1 MLTQEERNWLEENDV
16 LDRHIFGQL
25 TEEEEA
31 RLQFLLDKD
40 PSFLEEAEFN
50 TAMIAAIRNKGRLEM
65 KLRLRDALKQ
75 EMMSEPMQLHKSANI
90 PELRQWIPFILKAAA
105 AIIILAGGSV
115 LTYQLFFNKPIEAP
129 IADKEIKR
137 EQVPSQTETPKE
149 ELKKET
155 LPDESKKIAAKKS
168 TAKQKTEEKPMIAAT
183 PPENLMQKHNQKF
196 RAENFMMPKPNE
208 VKAIIITAESKIE
221 QETKI
226 LFKNSTDLVAV
237 NIKETQ
243 LEENGKLRWFY
254 VVYENQ
260 VLNVYIDNSKYLT
273 LFRNARLTETAT
285 VLQIEAKEAIYTV
298 DLNAKEKFKKA
309 VIKP

>member
-273 LFRNARLTETAT
+273 SFRNARLTETAT
-285 VLQIEAKEAIYTV
+285 VLQIEAKDAIYTV
-298 DLNAKEKFKKA
+298 DLKAKEKFKKA

>member
-31 RLQFLLDKD
+31 RFQFLLDKD

-50 TAMIAAIRNKGRLEM
+50 TAVIAAIRNKGRMEL
-65 KLRLRDALKQ
+65 KLRLRESLKT
-75 EMMSEPMQLHKSANI
+75 EASEPLQLHTSSNSSGM
-90 PELRQWIPFILKAAA
+90 RQWVPFILKAAA
-105 AIIILAGGSV
+105 AIIIMAGCSV

-129 IADKEIKR
+129 IADKEIKK

-149 ELKKET
+149 ETKKEIHS
-155 LPDESKKIAAKKS
+155 DDSKKIAAKKS
-168 TAKQKTEEKPMIAAT
+168 TAKQKIDEKPVIAAT

-196 RAENFMMPKPNE
+196 RIENFMMPKPNE
-208 VKAIIITAESKIE
+208 VKAVIVTGESKTE
-221 QETKI
+221 HETKI
-226 LFKNSTDLVAV
+226 LFKNATDLVAV
-237 NIKETQ
+237 NIKDTQ
-243 LEENGKLRWFY
+243 LEENGKLTWFY

>member
-31 RLQFLLDKD
+31 RFQFLLDKD

-50 TAMIAAIRNKGRLEM
+50 TAVIAAIRNKGRMEM
-65 KLRLRDALKQ
+65 KLRLRETLKTGAPA
-75 EMMSEPMQLHKSANI
+75 EPMQLHTSTW
-90 PELRQWIPFILKAAA
+90 ELQPRQWMPLILKAAA
-105 AIIILAGGSV
+105 VIIILAGGTV
-115 LTYQLFFNKPIEAP
+115 LTYQLFFNKPVEAP
-129 IADKEIKR
+129 IADKEIKK

-149 ELKKET
+149 ESKQET
-155 LPDESKKIAAKKS
+155 KTDESKKIAAKKS
-168 TAKQKTEEKPMIAAT
+168 TAKQKLEEKPMIAAT
-183 PPENLMQKHNQKF
+183 PPGNLMQKHNQRF

-208 VKAIIITAESKIE
+208 VKAVIISGESKLE

-237 NIKETQ
+237 DIKETQ
-243 LEENGKLRWFY
+243 LEQNGKLNWFY
-254 VVYENQ
+254 VVYENKI
-260 VLNVYIDNSKYLT
+260 LNVYIDNSKYLT
-273 LFRNARLTETAT
+273 LFKNARMTETAAA
-285 VLQIEAKEAIYTV
+285 LQIEIKGTAYTV
-298 DLNAKEKFKKA
+298 DLSSKEKFKKA

>member
-1 MLTQEERNWLEENDV
+1 

-31 RLQFLLDKD
+31 RFQFLLDKD

-50 TAMIAAIRNKGRLEM
+50 TAVIAAIRNKGRMELKM
-65 KLRLRDALKQ
+65 RLRESLKT
-75 EMMSEPMQLHKSANI
+75 EASEPMQLHTSSNSSD
-90 PELRQWIPFILKAAA
+90 LRQWVPFILKAAA

-129 IADKEIKR
+129 IADKEIKK
-137 EQVPSQTETPKE
+137 ELVPSQTETPKE
-149 ELKKET
+149 ETKKEI
-155 LPDESKKIAAKKS
+155 LSDDSKKIAAKKS

-208 VKAIIITAESKIE
+208 VKAVIITAESKIE

-237 NIKETQ
+237 DIKETQ
-243 LEENGKLRWFY
+243 LEENGKLNWFY
-254 VVYENQ
+254 VVYENKI
-260 VLNVYIDNSKYLT
+260 LNVYIDNSKYLT
-273 LFRNARLTETAT
+273 LFKNARL
-285 VLQIEAKEAIYTV
+285 IESAAELNIEIKDAVYNV
-298 DLNAKEKFKKA
+298 DLTSKEKFKKA
-309 VIKP
+309 AIKP